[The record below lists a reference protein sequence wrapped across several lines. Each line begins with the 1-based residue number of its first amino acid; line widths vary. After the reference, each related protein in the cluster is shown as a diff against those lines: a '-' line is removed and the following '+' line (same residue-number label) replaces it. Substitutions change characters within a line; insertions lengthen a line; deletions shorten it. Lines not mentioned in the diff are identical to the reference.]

1 MTEAR
6 LLYGGTFDPVHLG
19 HLQIAL
25 AVAARLDAPVHL
37 VPAGDP
43 PHRNRPGASADQRA
57 HMLDIAI
64 AGDPRLRV
72 DRRELRRRRPSY
84 TVDTLAEVRDE
95 LGTQACIVW
104 VLGIDSVLHLGG
116 WHEWRRM
123 LALANLLGVQRPQ
136 TRVGREWLAT
146 RAPEVHAELMPRWT
160 RPERLQR
167 QPAGA
172 YAALALRP
180 LRRESATEVRA
191 RIASGRAWHG
201 LVPPGVAAFIEAHH
215 LYRASPDRPGIIAAR
230 QLPRI
235 EGTR

>member
-1 MTEAR
+1 MTGVR

-19 HLQIAL
+19 HLQIAR
-25 AVAARLDAPVHL
+25 AVSARLDAPVHL
-37 VPAGDP
+37 VPAADP
-43 PHRNRPGASADQRA
+43 PHRVVPGASAEQRA

-64 AGDPRLRV
+64 ADDPRLRV

-95 LGTQACIVW
+95 LGARVCIVW
-104 VLGIDSVLHLGG
+104 VLGIDSVRQLGS
-116 WHEWRRM
+116 WHDWRRM

-136 TRVGREWLAT
+136 TRVGQAWLAA
-146 RAPEVHAELMPRWT
+146 RAPHVHAELAPHWT
-160 RPERLQR
+160 RPERLLR

-180 LRRESATEVRA
+180 LRRESATDVRA

-201 LVPPGVAAFIEAHH
+201 LVPPGVAAFIQANR
-215 LYRASPDRPGIIAAR
+215 LYGAAPDGPGIIAPR
-230 QLPRI
+230 QPPSI